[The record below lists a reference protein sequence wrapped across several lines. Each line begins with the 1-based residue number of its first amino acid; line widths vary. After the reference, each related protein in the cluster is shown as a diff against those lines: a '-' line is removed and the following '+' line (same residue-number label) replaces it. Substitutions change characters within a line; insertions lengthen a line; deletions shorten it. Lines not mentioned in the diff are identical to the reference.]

1 MSHFSTIR
9 TKLRNKPQL
18 QEALEILQYD
28 VKEDQELKVSGSHGI
43 GHETVEAELAI
54 ANDIGFRMNPMTGE
68 YELVADLETW
78 NQPIPVERFMD
89 KVNQQY
95 ARMTVYN
102 TVKEMG
108 FQVEEEWEMED
119 NSIELTVTRWV

>member
-1 MSHFSTIR
+1 MIGSSLESVLFASKNNCTLI
-9 TKLRNKPQL
+9 LNKISPPEIY
-18 QEALEILQYD
+18 EAQ
-28 VKEDQELKVSGSHGI
+28 
-43 GHETVEAELAI
+43 
-54 ANDIGFRMNPMTGE
+54 
-68 YELVADLETW
+68 DLETW

-119 NSIELTVTRWV
+119 NSIELTVTRWVQ